1 MKILEPLRHKD
12 FRAAWLGQTINIFG
26 DAVFGVAIA
35 LFLLPRPDAARAISL
50 VLAMVALGG
59 VVSVLV
65 GGVLADRRRRT
76 IMIIVSDLIR
86 LAALAAILIAGPQ
99 APLPTLLA
107 SALVMG
113 LGLGL
118 YRPAYGA
125 LLPSL
130 LPPELIPPGNALRAM
145 SNRIAAVAG
154 AAAAGAMI
162 AATSARTTLIIDLA
176 TFLISI
182 GTLLVI
188 RDAAPQPG
196 QPQASVWQDF
206 LEGLQHVRTR
216 PWMSSIMIQ
225 GTVQLA
231 LVNGPIFILLPL
243 VLGTGSERLYGL
255 VVAAEAAGSLIGA
268 TAAGTRRPRRPG
280 YAAMLC
286 LLAQLPQLVG
296 LALGASSLLMVPLS
310 FIAGAGLGGF
320 AVLWL
325 SALQSSTPKEKL
337 GRVMSVDSL
346 ANTSFT
352 PIGLALAGWLFT
364 VAGPTVLAT
373 IAAVVLALSVVAVL
387 PIKGVADLGSPATPR
402 SRKEATVDASAA
414 S

>member
-1 MKILEPLRHKD
+1 MQLLEPLRHKE

-76 IMIIVSDLIR
+76 VMIIISDLIR
-86 LAALAAILIAGPQ
+86 LVALAAILLAGPA
-99 APLPTLLA
+99 APLPTLLTA
-107 SALVMG
+107 ALVMG

-130 LPPELIPPGNALRAM
+130 LPPALIAPGNALRAM

-154 AAAAGAMI
+154 AAAAGVMV
-162 AATSARTTLIIDLA
+162 AATSAQTTLLIDMA

-182 GTLLVI
+182 STLLVI
-188 RDAAPQPG
+188 RDVAPQLG
-196 QPQASVWQDF
+196 QPQTSVWQDF
-206 LEGLQHVRTR
+206 REGLHHVRAR
-216 PWMSSIMIQ
+216 PWMSSIMVQ

-231 LVNGPIFILLPL
+231 LVNGPLYVLLPL
-243 VLGTGSERLYGL
+243 VLGTESERIYGL
-255 VVAAEAAGSLIGA
+255 VVAAEATGSLAGA
-268 TAAGTRRPRRPG
+268 AFAGTRHPRRPG
-280 YAAMLC
+280 YAAMFC
-286 LLAQLPQLVG
+286 LLAQLPQLAS
-296 LALGASSLLMVPLS
+296 LALGATGLLLAPLS
-310 FIAGAGLGGF
+310 FVAGAGLGGF

-325 SALQSSTPKEKL
+325 SALQASTPKEKL

-346 ANTSFT
+346 ANTAFT

-364 VAGPTVLAT
+364 IAGPTTLAT
-373 IAAVVLALSVVAVL
+373 IAAGVLVLSVVIVL
-387 PIKGVADLGSPATPR
+387 PIPGIANLGSPATPR
-402 SRKEATVDASAA
+402 PRDGATVNTPVAS
-414 S
+414 